1 MPRRNAAYDGA
12 WQRVRLRVLQR
23 DEYRCRIAGPKC
35 VGDADEVDHIVPID
49 AGGPRLDESNLR
61 ASCKPCNAGRAARMK
76 HRDGWRRA
84 ACRLVLVVGPPGA
97 GKSTWVRDRAGPDD
111 VVVDYD
117 VIAEALGQR
126 VSHSPVPS
134 DAAKAARG
142 AVLNKLRRGEIDA
155 PRAWIVSANPDAERL
170 FPFHEVVVVDPG
182 RDVVLSRVRSAG
194 RPAEWVGLVEDW
206 YRRRVSGPVGPSREW

>member
-1 MPRRNAAYDGA
+1 MSA
-12 WQRVRLRVLQR
+12 WRYNDAHWKRVRLRVLDR
-23 DEYRCRIAGPKC
+23 DGRRCRIAGPSCTKE
-35 VGDADEVDHIVPID
+35 ATEVDHIVPID
-49 AGGPRLDESNLR
+49 AGGAVYDENNLR
-61 ASCKPCNAGRAARMK
+61 ASCRPCNAGRAARMK

-84 ACRLVLVVGPPGA
+84 GCRLVLVVGPPGA
-97 GKSTWVRDRAGPDD
+97 GKSTLVRERAGPDD

-126 VSHSPVPS
+126 VSHSSVPS

-155 PRAWIVSANPDAERL
+155 PRAWIVSANPVAESL

-182 RDVVLSRVRSAG
+182 RDVVLSRVEGAG
-194 RPAEWVGLVEDW
+194 RPAGWVGLVDDW